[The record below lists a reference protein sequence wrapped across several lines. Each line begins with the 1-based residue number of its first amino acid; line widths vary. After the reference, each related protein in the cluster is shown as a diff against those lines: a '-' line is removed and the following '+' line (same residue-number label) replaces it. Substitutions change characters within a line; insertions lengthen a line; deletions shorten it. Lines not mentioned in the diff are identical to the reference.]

1 MKYTWAT
8 ATDVGH
14 HRDKNEDAVSP
25 ADDGSG
31 AGPVVIAVADG
42 MGGHAAGEVA
52 SSIAIDAATAGPPA
66 DKDMATRIERA
77 NAAVLAAVD
86 EDPSVAGMG
95 TTITIGVFEPDG
107 ALYIGHV
114 GDSRLYVLRDTSFE
128 QVTADHTWVMDLVA
142 RGQISPADASTHPRK
157 HLLSRVVG
165 MAGVQADVIE
175 YALEPGDRVL
185 LCSDGLTTMVH
196 DFAIAHIMGEAAT
209 PSAAAWALIEAANAG
224 GGVDNT
230 TVAVVD
236 VSA

>member
-14 HRDKNEDAVSP
+14 LREKNEDAVAP

-31 AGPVVIAVADG
+31 SGPVVIAVADG

-52 SSIAIDAATAGPPA
+52 SRIAIAAATAGAPI
-66 DKDMATRIERA
+66 DQHMAARVERA

-95 TTITIGVFEPDG
+95 TTMTIGVFEPNG
-107 ALYIGHV
+107 TLHIGHV
-114 GDSRLYVLRDTSFE
+114 GDSRLYVMRGTSFE
-128 QVTADHTWVMDLVA
+128 QVTTDHTWVMDLVS
-142 RGQISPADASTHPRK
+142 RGQISPADAATHPRK

-165 MAGVQADVIE
+165 MAGVKADEIE
-175 YALEPGDRVL
+175 FSLEPGDRVL
-185 LCSDGLTTMVH
+185 FCSDGLTTMVS
-196 DFAIAHIMGEAAT
+196 DFAIAHIMSEAET

>member
-1 MKYTWAT
+1 MNYTWAT

-14 HRDKNEDAVSP
+14 LREKNEDSVAPSE
-25 ADDGSG
+25 DGSG
-31 AGPVVIAVADG
+31 TGPVVIAVADG

-52 SSIAIDAATAGPPA
+52 SRIAIEAAIEGAPA
-66 DKDMATRIERA
+66 NKDMAGRVERA
-77 NAAVLAAVD
+77 NAAVLAAID
-86 EDPSVAGMG
+86 EDPTVAGMG
-95 TTITIGVFEPDG
+95 TTLTMGVFDPDG
-107 ALYIGHV
+107 IVHIGHI
-114 GDSRLYVLRDTSFE
+114 GDSRLYVMRDGSLE

-142 RGQISPADASTHPRK
+142 RGQISPADAATHPRR

-165 MAGVQADVIE
+165 MAGVKADEIE

-196 DFAIAHIMGEAAT
+196 NFTIAQIMSEATT
-209 PSAAAWALIEAANAG
+209 PSEAAWALIEAANAG